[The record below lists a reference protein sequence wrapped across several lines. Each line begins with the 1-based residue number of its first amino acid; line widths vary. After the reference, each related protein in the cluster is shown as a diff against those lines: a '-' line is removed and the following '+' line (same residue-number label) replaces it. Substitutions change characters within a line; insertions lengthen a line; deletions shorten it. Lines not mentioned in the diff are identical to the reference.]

1 MFNSK
6 NKYGL
11 AREIPAV
18 IKREV
23 RQRDGFGCVFCAV
36 PIIEYEH
43 VDPIFV
49 EAKEHKTSGITL
61 LCPTCHAKV
70 TKNQISK
77 ELVKQAMTR
86 PAALKGGQVG
96 YELLFTQSH
105 PIVVVGGATF
115 RECNIP
121 IKFRNHE
128 IISIR
133 KEDDRYFLN
142 ANLWDRN
149 GKQTLKIIDNE
160 WITFNENIW
169 DLTIIGNKITIHEKE
184 RLPALIFK
192 IENNNIFKIERID
205 MVIDGCRISSNT
217 NVLQVN
223 GMRMMSCSMNRCHIG
238 MLIG

>member
-1 MFNSK
+1 MSK

-11 AREIPAV
+11 GREIPAS

-23 RQRDGFGCVFCAV
+23 RKRDGFGCVFCAV

-43 VDPIFV
+43 VDPTFI
-49 EAKEHKTSGITL
+49 EAKEHKSSGITL

-77 ELVKQAMTR
+77 ELVKQAMAN
-86 PAALKGGQVG
+86 PAALKNGQVRD
-96 YELLFTQSH
+96 ELRFTDNH
-105 PIVVVGGATF
+105 PTVVVGGATF

-121 IKFRNHE
+121 IQFRDHE
-128 IISIR
+128 IISIKR
-133 KEDDRYFLN
+133 EDDKFFLN

-149 GKQTLKIIDNE
+149 GRKTLKIVNNE
-160 WITFNENIW
+160 WTTFNENIW

-205 MVIDGCRISSNT
+205 MVIDGCKISGNA
-217 NVLQVN
+217 NVLEVN
-223 GMRMMSCSMNRCHIG
+223 GIRMMSCSMNRCHIG
-238 MLIG
+238 MFIG